1 MSTPIGK
8 LRGQNEMTTAAD
20 LRQERL
26 FLETR
31 LKAIREGL
39 NEVQKENSLLKMKST
54 IALGQMKL
62 QVESTEDDE
71 QFFIQKCLDLQKK
84 VQDSEESL
92 QSKTNELA
100 TLQSMMQQEAGPT

>member
-1 MSTPIGK
+1 
-8 LRGQNEMTTAAD
+8 MTTAAD

-39 NEVQKENSLLKMKST
+39 NKVQKENSLLKMKST